1 MSEFKLVAETVN
13 FEGRSFKVFHL
24 FKAGEEV
31 RWFRSQSQA
40 AEVAFDMGASLGNTS
55 WRNCKA
61 EKAVIQRAI
70 EAGKDPRKP
79 GTPLSL
85 FARTLAGLE
94 HDEKAK
100 EAAPCEQ

>member
-13 FEGRSFKVFHL
+13 FEGRSFKIFHL

-31 RWFRSQSQA
+31 QWFWTQEEA
-40 AEVAFDMGASLGNTS
+40 AGAAFSLGARLDNTS

-79 GTPLSL
+79 GAPLSL
-85 FARTLAGLE
+85 FARTLAGME
-94 HDEKAK
+94 EAEKAK
-100 EAAPCEQ
+100 EAAPCVK